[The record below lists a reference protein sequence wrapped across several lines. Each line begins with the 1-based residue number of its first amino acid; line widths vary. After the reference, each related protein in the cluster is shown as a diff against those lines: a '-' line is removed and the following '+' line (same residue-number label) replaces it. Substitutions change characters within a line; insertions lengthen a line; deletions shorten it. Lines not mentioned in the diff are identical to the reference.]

1 MLRSPRKTEH
11 ITPTKGVSETGDEAQ
26 ATFAIL
32 SPFFYPEPISTGKYN
47 SSLAEGL
54 TKANMR
60 VLAIASHP
68 LYPSWK
74 PEFTSASMV
83 GVDIR
88 RGGGWLRYPEKP
100 ILRRAVLELWYTA
113 HVIVNLLSQRSQI
126 DAVIPVFPPSFFMLL
141 TPFLVRKRTVR
152 VGIVHD
158 LQGVYAATGKGFLS
172 RMLGQMIGIA
182 ERRAFAACNHL
193 VFLSETMRNVSIEQY
208 KLDRSRTSVYY
219 PFVNLEESPQTNELA
234 HLFYSHHQS
243 VVYSGA
249 LGEKQY
255 PEELVK
261 LLIKILEKS
270 ETTVARVFSQGP
282 IFERLKLQF
291 HHPRLSYHGLV
302 DQHLLPELL
311 ALSDVQII
319 PQAPNTSDGSLPSK
333 LPNLMAAGTRV
344 FCLTDEGSE
353 LADIVGRYSNGAV
366 ATRWDLEQNSDLVLD
381 LLSRPKRTTPEDL
394 TLLDRFKLE
403 KLVTHIVR
411 LTGKE
416 AHAKP

>member
-1 MLRSPRKTEH
+1 MSHSPQRTEH
-11 ITPTKGVSETGDEAQ
+11 ITPTDGVKTTRDEPQ
-26 ATFAIL
+26 STFAIL

-74 PEFTSASMV
+74 PEFTNASMG

-100 ILRRAVLELWYTA
+100 ILRRALLELWYTA
-113 HVIVNLLSQRSQI
+113 HVTVNLLSQRSKI
-126 DAVIPVFPPSFFMLL
+126 DAVVPVFPPSLFMLL
-141 TPFLVRKRTVR
+141 TPFLVRRNTVK

-158 LQGVYAATGKGFLS
+158 LQGVYAATGKGLLS
-172 RMLGQMIGIA
+172 RVLGRVIGVA
-182 ERRAFAACNHL
+182 EKRAFAACSHL

-208 KLDRSRTSVYY
+208 KLDRNRTSVFY
-219 PFVNLEESPQTNELA
+219 PFVNLAQSPATNQLG
-234 HLFYSHHQS
+234 HLFNGPHQS

-249 LGEKQY
+249 LGEKQS
-255 PEELVK
+255 PEELVR
-261 LLIKILEKS
+261 LLRRILEKS
-270 ETTVARVFSQGP
+270 ETTVAKVFSQGP
-282 IFERLKLQF
+282 IFERLKSEF
-291 HHPRLSYHGLV
+291 RHPRLAYHGLV
-302 DQHLLPELL
+302 DHQLLPELL
-311 ALSDVQII
+311 ARSDVQVI

-366 ATRWDLEQNSDLVLD
+366 ATRWDPEHNSDAILD
-381 LLSRPKRTTPEDL
+381 LLSRPKQTTPQDQ
-394 TLLDRFKLE
+394 TLLDRFRLE
-403 KLVTHIVR
+403 KLVAHIVS

-416 AHAKP
+416 AHAQQ